1 MYTHAH
7 TEYDVIEKHT
17 VCIKPSQTID
27 SHVQMKCYTLLIII
41 PHGVIN
47 TIIITVMITGA
58 GEVHGGGDYYF
69 FFILVLS
76 VFEPERR

>member
-7 TEYDVIEKHT
+7 TEYDVIAKHT
-17 VCIKPSQTID
+17 VCIEPSQTID

-47 TIIITVMITGA
+47 TIIIIVMITGA
-58 GEVHGGGDYYF
+58 SEVHGGETIIF
-69 FFILVLS
+69 SLS
-76 VFEPERR
+76 